1 MRKKLFFWFTALV
14 FAFSI
19 ILCPTQAKAD
29 IYIKKIKHTDAV
41 TIMGQTQ
48 PAKDEEGATWMAKEK
63 MREDEGE
70 NKTTIIRLDLNKIY
84 VIDHTQKTYSE
95 IDLPID
101 LEKMLP
107 AEAKQMMQ
115 MMQVTPKVTET
126 NETKK
131 IKDWN
136 CKKYI
141 VEIGISMMGMNM
153 PMKMEMWVSKDL
165 GIDLKLYEKFYTEFL
180 GLQPMFKDFAEEFKK
195 IEGYP
200 VLTLFSMTMMGT
212 ETKYQEEVVSV
223 EKKDAPAGTYDLI
236 QGYSKTETFNPFQQR
251 R

>member
-141 VEIGISMMGMNM
+141 VEISISMMGMNM

-212 ETKYQEEVVSV
+212 ETKYQEEVISV
-223 EKKDAPAGTYDLI
+223 EKKDAPAGTYDLP
-236 QGYSKTETFNPFQQR
+236 QGYSKTKTFNPFQQR

>member
-14 FAFSI
+14 FVFSI
-19 ILCPTQAKAD
+19 ILCPNQAKAD

-70 NKTTIIRLDLNKIY
+70 NKTTIIRFDLNKIY

-212 ETKYQEEVVSV
+212 ETKYQEEVISV

-236 QGYSKTETFNPFQQR
+236 QGYSKTETFNPFQQKR
-251 R
+251 

>member
-1 MRKKLFFWFTALV
+1 MRKKFFFWITALV

-63 MREDEGE
+63 MREDEG
-70 NKTTIIRLDLNKIY
+70 KSKSTVIRFDLNKIF
-84 VIDHTQKTYSE
+84 VFDHIQKTSSE

-101 LEKMLP
+101 LEKVLP

-115 MMQVTPKVTET
+115 MMQVTANVIDTGET
-126 NETKK
+126 QK
-131 IKDWN
+131 IKNWN
-136 CKKYI
+136 CKKYL
-141 VEIGISMMGMNM
+141 VEVGISMMGMNM

-165 GIDLKLYEKFYTEFL
+165 EIDLKLYEKFYTEFL
-180 GLQPMFKDFAEEFKK
+180 ALQPMFKDFAEEFKK

-223 EKKDAPAGTYDLI
+223 EKKDAPTGTYDPPEE
-236 QGYSKTETFNPFQQR
+236 YTKTETFNPFQQR

>member
-1 MRKKLFFWFTALV
+1 MRKKFFFWNAALV

-19 ILCPTQAKAD
+19 ILYPTQAKAD
-29 IYIKKIKHTDAV
+29 FFIKKIKHTDAV

-70 NKTTIIRLDLNKIY
+70 NKTTIIRFDLKKIY
-84 VIDHTQKTYSE
+84 VIDHAQKTYSE

-101 LEKMLP
+101 LEKVLP

-115 MMQVTPKVTET
+115 MMEVTPKVTET
-126 NETKK
+126 DETKK

-136 CKKYI
+136 CKKYL
-141 VEIGISMMGMNM
+141 VEISMSMMGMNM
-153 PMKMEMWVSKDL
+153 PMKMEMWASKDL
-165 GIDLKLYEKFYTEFL
+165 EIDLKLYEKFYAEFL
-180 GLQPMFKDFAEEFKK
+180 SLQPMFKDFAEEFKK

-223 EKKDAPAGTYDLI
+223 EKKDAPAETYDLP
-236 QGYSKTETFNPFQQR
+236 QGYSKTETYNPFQQKR
-251 R
+251 

>member
-1 MRKKLFFWFTALV
+1 MRKKFFFWITALV

-19 ILCPTQAKAD
+19 ILYPTQAKAD
-29 IYIKKIKHTDAV
+29 IFIKKIKHTDAV

-70 NKTTIIRLDLNKIY
+70 SKSTVIRFDLNKIY

-101 LEKMLP
+101 LEKALP

-115 MMQVTPKVTET
+115 MMQVTANVIDTGET
-126 NETKK
+126 QK
-131 IKDWN
+131 IKNWN
-136 CKKYI
+136 CKKYL
-141 VEIGISMMGMNM
+141 VEVGISMMGMNM

-165 GIDLKLYEKFYTEFL
+165 EIDLKLYEKFYTEFL
-180 GLQPMFKDFAEEFKK
+180 ALQPMFKDFAEEFKK

-223 EKKDAPAGTYDLI
+223 EKKDAPTGTYDPPEE
-236 QGYSKTETFNPFQQR
+236 YTKTETFNPFQQR

>member
-14 FAFSI
+14 FVFSI

-70 NKTTIIRLDLNKIY
+70 NKTTIIRFDLNKIY

>member
-141 VEIGISMMGMNM
+141 VEISISMMGMNM

-236 QGYSKTETFNPFQQR
+236 QGYLKTETFNPFQQR